1 MRRRVAIVGA
11 ADSDYPVAPHLTD
24 EGHHAQAAS
33 RALEDAGLTIADVD
47 GYATP
52 SMTNAMMG
60 AIRMAEHL
68 GLRPSWIDGTNSG
81 GSAFEVLVEHAADAI
96 AAGHAETVL
105 VTYGQASRSAGRNI
119 GTAGRGGNLAA
130 GPDQWELPFGNT
142 LVGAYAL
149 AAQRHMHQY
158 GTTSEQL
165 AAIAVQTRANA
176 ASNPKAMYRD
186 PIGVDKVL
194 SSPMI
199 ADPLHMLDCCV
210 ISDGGG
216 AIVLTSEERAR
227 DLRQKPVYVAGAASA
242 CDHVG
247 VAWMPDFT
255 TTPAA
260 VCGPKALARAGV
272 SIADV
277 DLAMLYDSF
286 TITVLLQ
293 FEDLGF
299 CAKGEG
305 GPYAASTE
313 LRYNT
318 DGGGLSACHPGMR
331 GIFLLLEAV
340 RKIRAGESKVAL
352 ANGSGGEL
360 SAMGTVVLTAEPPA

>member
-1 MRRRVAIVGA
+1 
-11 ADSDYPVAPHLTD
+11 
-24 EGHHAQAAS
+24 
-33 RALEDAGLTIADVD
+33 
-47 GYATP
+47 
-52 SMTNAMMG
+52 
-60 AIRMAEHL
+60 MAEHL

-105 VTYGQASRSAGRNI
+105 ITYGQASRSAGRAI
-119 GTAGRGGNLAA
+119 GTAGRGGNYAT
-130 GPDQWELPFGNT
+130 GPDQFEVPFGNT

-149 AAQRHMHQY
+149 AAQRHMHEY

-186 PIGVDKVL
+186 PITVEQVL
-194 SSPMI
+194 ASPVI
-199 ADPLHMLDCCV
+199 ADPLHLLDCCV

-216 AIVLTSEERAR
+216 ALVLTTEERAR

-242 CDHVG
+242 CDHVSI
-247 VAWMPDFT
+247 AWMPDLT

-260 VCGPKALARAGV
+260 VSGPLALARAGLA
-272 SIADV
+272 IKDV

-299 CAKGEG
+299 CRKGEG
-305 GPYAASTE
+305 GAFAQATN
-313 LRYNT
+313 LAYNT

-340 RKIRAGESKVAL
+340 RRIRSGESKVAVC
-352 ANGSGGEL
+352 NGSGGEL
-360 SAMGTVVLTAEPPA
+360 SAMGTVVLTAEPVA